1 MFAWF
6 TWGAYNTFIIGFLP
20 ILFGLNFI
28 INTKV
33 TFDDSIIN
41 KLSIILII
49 ILQLYIVRE
58 FKITAL
64 ILSIFRIINISLL
77 ILLNDK
83 FKKEIFYFISNSLL
97 IILGISSFF
106 WILFLLGINLPNG
119 SISYE
124 YGPYINYYFFILYD
138 EQSFFSIIP
147 RFSSIFLEPG
157 YLGMLTAFLIISNK
171 FNFEKLSVKILLVA
185 TLFSFSLA
193 AFLVIIITY
202 FLYLLTHSNKSF
214 LYLII
219 IVCLI
224 FGLYIVSVNLNSGE
238 NAVYNYLFK
247 RLEFNNGEISGYNR
261 FSSDLDNY
269 YKEFLKSRSIY
280 FGIGEVEFRK
290 LSWDG
295 GNAGYKVFIIQY
307 GIIGTLLV
315 FLFYFLMLM
324 KSYSKIASLLFLAY
338 ILIFLQA
345 SYPLIES
352 ELIIFI
358 TAISILKKK
367 ENLQYKQYNGK

>member
-1 MFAWF
+1 M
-6 TWGAYNTFIIGFLP
+6 
-20 ILFGLNFI
+20 
-28 INTKV
+28 
-33 TFDDSIIN
+33 
-41 KLSIILII
+41 
-49 ILQLYIVRE
+49 
-58 FKITAL
+58 
-64 ILSIFRIINISLL
+64 
-77 ILLNDK
+77 
-83 FKKEIFYFISNSLL
+83 
-97 IILGISSFF
+97 
-106 WILFLLGINLPNG
+106 
-119 SISYE
+119 
-124 YGPYINYYFFILYD
+124 
-138 EQSFFSIIP
+138 
-147 RFSSIFLEPG
+147 
-157 YLGMLTAFLIISNK
+157 
-171 FNFEKLSVKILLVA
+171 
-185 TLFSFSLA
+185 
-193 AFLVIIITY
+193 
-202 FLYLLTHSNKSF
+202 
-214 LYLII
+214 
-219 IVCLI
+219 I